1 VRVVDDYGHHP
12 TEIAATLAAAK
23 GFGAGRVLVV
33 FQPHRHTRTAALR
46 EEFGRCFGDADLVW
60 VMDVYA
66 AGEPPIPGVSGNT
79 VVESA
84 HAHGARHVRYAP
96 TANEAVEAAL
106 REAKPG
112 DLLLTLGAG
121 DVSKLGE
128 ILLEGLRVS
137 RAPGSTAPAGGRGA
151 R

>member
-1 VRVVDDYGHHP
+1 
-12 TEIAATLAAAK
+12 
-23 GFGAGRVLVV
+23 
-33 FQPHRHTRTAALR
+33 
-46 EEFGRCFGDADLVW
+46 
-60 VMDVYA
+60 
-66 AGEPPIPGVSGNT
+66 
-79 VVESA
+79 
-84 HAHGARHVRYAP
+84 
-96 TANEAVEAAL
+96 VEAAL

>member
-1 VRVVDDYGHHP
+1 
-12 TEIAATLAAAK
+12 
-23 GFGAGRVLVV
+23 
-33 FQPHRHTRTAALR
+33 
-46 EEFGRCFGDADLVW
+46 
-60 VMDVYA
+60 
-66 AGEPPIPGVSGNT
+66 VSGNT

-84 HAHGARHVRYAP
+84 HAHGARHVHYAP